1 MKPQFLR
8 KQMNFLIQSNTIKIF
23 SAILLF
29 LSSSIC
35 SYSQESIGN
44 FEIRGVVYGE
54 VDKNNR
60 EKLEFAAV
68 SIPEYMMG
76 THTDEDGSFVLRNVP
91 LGRVKLSVRYVGKVN
106 LDTTIN
112 VNGNISLT
120 LVMKEENFRL
130 TEVVVTAVN
139 SQSGKSTAST
149 ISRNAIDHLQ
159 ATSLSDLMAL
169 LPGGITSNQRLNDAK
184 QVNIRNASGDNQ
196 MENMNA
202 FGVSII
208 QDGAPISNN
217 ANLQILS
224 PTANP
229 GEDTRSLSGGASP
242 AGGTDLRLLSTD
254 HIESIEVI
262 RGIPSVQYGDLT
274 SGAIIIN
281 SKAGRAPLNVK
292 IKANPNVYEV
302 SAGSGFSLG
311 EKKGSLNING
321 DYAHNTNNITQ
332 SYLTYQRSNIKLLYS
347 NLFFNRLTNN
357 TSVDFTYGADRRKL
371 NPDDKITMTE
381 SKGDNVGARL
391 TTNGVLRVNKP
402 WLTNIRYSGS
412 ASYTA
417 KKSFLSKQQVSATAS
432 YSMTTTDGAI
442 LSNKP
447 GVDIPDK
454 DGNKIT
460 NIPTGEES
468 LYAVSLPATYIGR
481 YDIDG
486 KEINAFAKLT
496 GNLYKRLGN
505 TNHSI
510 MLGVDFKTD
519 GNIGDGKTFDPR
531 TPPLRTSTDNVSFRP
546 RPYKDIPFVQQ
557 LGVFV
562 EEDFS
567 FKFAKRTLSITGGLR
582 YDRISVIKDVFSPRV
597 NASLEIIPNTFFV
610 RGGYG
615 VTAKAPS
622 VMFLYP
628 EKAYFEYININE
640 TGSAEIPEEKRLYI
654 TTTHVFETDSKD
666 LKIAKNKKAEIGFD
680 LKIKQATLSVRAFE
694 ERLQNG
700 YSMDYTFNT
709 TKQLTYNEYKR
720 TDEGLVLAE
729 SNPVLAQY
737 YTPSNN
743 LQSKTKGVD
752 FDLNLGRFDAIRT
765 AFSVN
770 GMWIRTQSYSNKYTF
785 YDGQSGGTGASRTH
799 IGVYEPAMRKRNQQQ
814 FNTSVRIT
822 HNIPEIGFVITLT
835 GQAIWQNWDWYHFGN
850 NETPIKFISK
860 LDGLVY
866 DDFSMLTDIEY
877 KQLIRNKGEEDK
889 LLIKERKPQAITFN
903 INVTKE
909 IGQNM
914 RASFFANNMF
924 RNYPKVESSRNPG
937 TYVTTLGEYQK
948 LFFGLELSIK
958 L

>member
-1 MKPQFLR
+1 MY
-8 KQMNFLIQSNTIKIF
+8 FLIQANTIR
-23 SAILLF
+23 AIVTLLLF
-29 LSSSIC
+29 LSSAHLIAQDSKDRYTIKG
-35 SYSQESIGN
+35 I
-44 FEIRGVVYGE
+44 VYGE
-54 VDKNNR
+54 MGKKDK
-60 EKLEFAAV
+60 EVLPFASIA
-68 SIPEYMMG
+68 IPEYMIG
-76 THTDEDGSFVLRNVP
+76 SGSDENGNFTLQSVP
-91 LGRVKLSVRYVGKVN
+91 AGKVKLSVRYVGKVD
-106 LDTTIN
+106 LDTVIDVRSN
-112 VNGNISLT
+112 LSLS

-139 SQSGKSTAST
+139 SQAGKSTAST

-159 ATSLSDLMAL
+159 ATSLSDVMAL
-169 LPGGITSNQRLNDAK
+169 LPGGLISNQHLNDAK
-184 QVNIRNASGDNQ
+184 QVNIRSAAGDGQ
-196 MENMNA
+196 MSNMNA

-217 ANLQILS
+217 ANLQIMS
-224 PTANP
+224 PTVTKES
-229 GEDTRSLSGGASP
+229 GTLSGGASP

-274 SGAIIIN
+274 SGAVIIN
-281 SKAGRAPLNVK
+281 SKAGRTPLNVK

-321 DYAHNTNNITQ
+321 DYAHNTNDITQ
-332 SYLTYQRSNIKLLYS
+332 SYRTYQRSNVKLLYS
-347 NLFFNRLTNN
+347 NFFFDRLTNN
-357 TSVDFTYGADRRKL
+357 TSLDFTYGADRRKL
-371 NPDDKITMTE
+371 NPDDQITMTE
-381 SKGDNVGARL
+381 SKGDNAGIRL
-391 TTNGVLRVNKP
+391 TTNGVFRVNKP
-402 WLTNIRYSGS
+402 WLTNIKYSGS
-412 ASYTA
+412 TSYTA
-417 KKSFLSKQQVSATAS
+417 KKSYLTKQQVSATSS

-442 LSNKP
+442 LSNNP
-447 GVDIPDK
+447 GVDVFDK

-460 NIPTGEES
+460 NIPVGEES

-505 TNHSI
+505 TDHSI
-510 MLGVDFKTD
+510 MLGIDFKTD
-519 GNIGDGKTFDPR
+519 GNIGDGKTFDP
-531 TPPLRTSTDNVSFRP
+531 TSPPLRTSGNVSFRP

-557 LGVFV
+557 LGLFA

-567 FKFAKRTLSITGGLR
+567 LKLADRTFSITGGIR
-582 YDRISVIKDVFSPRV
+582 YDKISAVKEVFSPRA
-597 NASLEIIPNTFFV
+597 NASLEIIPNTFFI

-628 EKAYFEYININE
+628 EKAYFEYLNINE
-640 TGSAEIPEEKRLYI
+640 IGNEQIPENERLYI
-654 TTTHVFETDSKD
+654 TTNHVFETENKD
-666 LKIAKNKKAEIGFD
+666 LKVAKNKKAEVGFD

-694 ERLQNG
+694 DRLQDG
-700 YSMDYTFNT
+700 YSMDYTFDT
-709 TKQLTYNEYKR
+709 FKPLIYNEYSR
-720 TDEGLVLAE
+720 TEEGIALAQ
-729 SNPVLAQY
+729 SNPVLAKY
-737 YTPSNN
+737 YTPTNS
-743 LQSKTKGVD
+743 LQSKTKGID

-770 GMWIRTQSYSNKYTF
+770 GMWIRTQSSSSNYTF
-785 YDGQSGGTGASRTH
+785 YDNRSGASGASRTH
-799 IGVYEPAMRKRNQQQ
+799 VGVYEKEMTKRHDQK
-814 FNTSVRIT
+814 FNTSVRVT
-822 HNIPEIGFVITLT
+822 HNIPEIGFVVTLT
-835 GQAIWQNWDWYHFGN
+835 GQAIWQDWDWYRFGN

-866 DDFSMLTDIEY
+866 DDFSMLTDQEY
-877 KQLIRNKGEEDK
+877 KQILREKEDDRNT
-889 LLIKERKPQAITFN
+889 IKEKMPVSITFN

-924 RNYPKVESSRNPG
+924 RNYTKVESSRFPG
-937 TYVTTLGEYQK
+937 SYKSHRYNQQI
-948 LFFGLELSIK
+948 FFGLELSLK